1 MVSYIFGTHTSSDIF
16 FSLLPPFSLCLSLA
30 RSTNQYT
37 SQMYSSSSSF
47 RNLLYR
53 FLSLSLS
60 QVSAS
65 SRTVISQGDCYQLKL
80 RNCISQFVTIILYVY
95 VFICTMHIFGCNI
108 EHCVVVVVVLQE
120 NVDSFA
126 SLNFSLLIIG
136 RKTSINGLLWI
147 FFSRK
152 MCHAFTRKHFKLTNS
167 LCYELSHESFIH
179 DDVFSWILFEM
190 MHLIQVLEFCVHAFA
205 SASFF

>member
-80 RNCISQFVTIILYVY
+80 RNCISQF
-95 VFICTMHIFGCNI
+95 
-108 EHCVVVVVVLQE
+108 E

>member
-60 QVSAS
+60 
-65 SRTVISQGDCYQLKL
+65 
-80 RNCISQFVTIILYVY
+80 
-95 VFICTMHIFGCNI
+95 
-108 EHCVVVVVVLQE
+108 QE